1 MWLLEEE
8 GGFELEPR
16 WDLPSAHPGEKG
28 EVGEDILGEVRVYKL
43 LCTLSTTSKGELP
56 VLEQSLVGDQC
67 SEPLFAW
74 EFSFGGGGEGT

>member
-56 VLEQSLVGDQC
+56 C
-67 SEPLFAW
+67 K
-74 EFSFGGGGEGT
+74 